1 MRTILFATSNEG
13 KLREIRMILQGLD
26 VQVVSLRE
34 AGLSG
39 VPIVEDGSTFEENAQ
54 IKVDTLRA
62 YIEEQKIE
70 ELKEAIILADD
81 SGLVVDYINGE
92 PGIYSARY
100 LGEDTSY
107 DVKNSVI
114 IERLASAKDDARS
127 ARFVC
132 AIAGYL
138 PAMDG
143 KQERRVTTFGIM
155 EGRIAQKPAGSG
167 GFGYDPILFL
177 PEYGKTSAELT
188 AEEKN
193 AISHRGK
200 ALRAMKKIIEERWF

>member
-39 VPIVEDGSTFEENAQ
+39 VPIEEDGSTFEENAQ

-62 YIEEQKIE
+62 YIEEQDIE
-70 ELKEAIILADD
+70 ELKDAIILADD
-81 SGLVVDYINGE
+81 SGLVVDYIGGE

-114 IERLASAKDDARS
+114 IERLANAKDDARS

-138 PAMDG
+138 PAADG

-167 GFGYDPILFL
+167 GFGYDPILYL
-177 PEYGKTSAELT
+177 PAYEKTSAELT

>member
-13 KLREIRMILQGLD
+13 KLREIRMILQDPD
-26 VQVVSLRE
+26 VRVVSLKE

-39 VPIVEDGSTFEENAQ
+39 VEIVEDGSTFEENAQ

-62 YIEEQKIE
+62 YIEEQNVE
-70 ELKEAIILADD
+70 ELKDAIILADD

-114 IERLASAKDDARS
+114 IERLANAKDDARS

-132 AIAGYL
+132 AIAAYF
-138 PAMDG
+138 PAMG
-143 KQERRVTTFGIM
+143 QKEERRVTTFGIM

-167 GFGYDPILFL
+167 GFGYDPILYL
-177 PEYGKTSAELT
+177 PAYEKTSAELT

-200 ALRAMKKIIEERWF
+200 ALRAMKKMIEERWA

>member
-13 KLREIRMILQGLD
+13 KLREIRMILQDLN
-26 VQVVSLRE
+26 VRVVSLKE

-39 VPIVEDGSTFEENAQ
+39 VEIVEDGSTFEENAQ
-54 IKVDTLRA
+54 IKVD
-62 YIEEQKIE
+62 IED
-70 ELKEAIILADD
+70 LMDAIILADD
-81 SGLVVDYINGE
+81 SGLVVDYIGGE

-114 IERLASAKDDARS
+114 IERLANAKDDARS

-132 AIAGYL
+132 AIAAYL
-138 PAMDG
+138 PATDG
-143 KQERRVTTFGIM
+143 KRERRVTTFGIM
-155 EGRIAQKPAGSG
+155 EGRIAQKAAGSG

-200 ALRAMKKIIEERWF
+200 ALRAMKKMIEERWA

>member
-39 VPIVEDGSTFEENAQ
+39 VPIEEDGSTFEENAQ

-62 YIEEQKIE
+62 YIEEQDIE
-70 ELKEAIILADD
+70 ELKDAIILADD

-132 AIAGYL
+132 AIAAYL
-138 PAMDG
+138 PATDG
-143 KQERRVTTFGIM
+143 KQARRVTTFGIM

-167 GFGYDPILFL
+167 GFGYDPILYL
-177 PEYGKTSAELT
+177 PAYEKTSAELT

>member
-13 KLREIRMILQGLD
+13 KLREIRMILQDLD
-26 VQVVSLRE
+26 VKVVSLKE

-54 IKVDTLRA
+54 IKVNTLRA
-62 YIEEQKIE
+62 YIEEQGIE
-70 ELKEAIILADD
+70 ELKDAIILADD

-107 DVKNSVI
+107 EFKNSVI
-114 IERLASAKDDARS
+114 IERLANAKDDARS

-132 AIAGYL
+132 AIAAYF
-138 PAMDG
+138 PAMG
-143 KQERRVTTFGIM
+143 EKKERRVTTFG
-155 EGRIAQKPAGSG
+155 
-167 GFGYDPILFL
+167 FGYDPILYL
-177 PEYGKTSAELT
+177 PAYEKTSAELT

-200 ALRAMKKIIEERWF
+200 ALRAMKKMIEERWA

>member
-13 KLREIRMILQGLD
+13 KLREIRMILQDLN
-26 VQVVSLRE
+26 VRVVSLKE

-39 VPIVEDGSTFEENAQ
+39 VEIVEDGSTFEENAQ

-62 YIEEQKIE
+62 YIEEQNIE
-70 ELKEAIILADD
+70 DLMDAIILADD
-81 SGLVVDYINGE
+81 SGLVVDYIGGE

-114 IERLASAKDDARS
+114 IERLANAKDDARS

-132 AIAGYL
+132 AIAAYL
-138 PAMDG
+138 PATDG
-143 KQERRVTTFGIM
+143 KRERRVTTFGIM
-155 EGRIAQKPAGSG
+155 EGRIAQKAAGSG

-200 ALRAMKKIIEERWF
+200 ALRAMKKMIEERWA

>member
-13 KLREIRMILQGLD
+13 KLREIRMILQDLD
-26 VQVVSLRE
+26 VKVVSLKE

-39 VPIVEDGSTFEENAQ
+39 VTIVEDGSTFEENAQ
-54 IKVDTLRA
+54 IKVNTLRA
-62 YIEEQKIE
+62 YIEEQGIE
-70 ELKEAIILADD
+70 ELKDAIILADD

-107 DVKNSVI
+107 EFKNSVI
-114 IERLASAKDDARS
+114 IERLANAKDDARS

-132 AIAGYL
+132 AIAAYF
-138 PAMDG
+138 PAMG
-143 KQERRVTTFGIM
+143 EKKERRVTTFGIM
-155 EGRIAQKPAGSG
+155 EGRIAQKAAGSG
-167 GFGYDPILFL
+167 GFGYDPNLYL
-177 PEYGKTSAELT
+177 PAYEKTSAELT

-200 ALRAMKKIIEERWF
+200 ALRAMKKMIEERWA

>member
-39 VPIVEDGSTFEENAQ
+39 VPIEEDGSTFEENAQ

-62 YIEEQKIE
+62 YIEEQDIE
-70 ELKEAIILADD
+70 ELKDAIILADD
-81 SGLVVDYINGE
+81 SGLVVDYIGGE

-114 IERLASAKDDARS
+114 IERLANAKDDARS

-138 PAMDG
+138 PAADG

-155 EGRIAQKPAGSG
+155 EGRIAQRPAGSG
-167 GFGYDPILFL
+167 GFGYDPILYL
-177 PEYGKTSAELT
+177 PAHEKTSAELT

>member
-13 KLREIRMILQGLD
+13 KLREIRMILQDLD
-26 VQVVSLRE
+26 VKVVSLKE

-54 IKVDTLRA
+54 IKVNTLRA
-62 YIEEQKIE
+62 YIEEQGIE
-70 ELKEAIILADD
+70 ELKDA
-81 SGLVVDYINGE
+81 INGE

-107 DVKNSVI
+107 EFKNSVI
-114 IERLASAKDDARS
+114 IERLANAKDDARS

-132 AIAGYL
+132 AIAAYF
-138 PAMDG
+138 PAMG
-143 KQERRVTTFGIM
+143 EKKERRVTTFGIM
-155 EGRIAQKPAGSG
+155 EGRIAQKAAGSG
-167 GFGYDPILFL
+167 GFGYDPILYL
-177 PEYGKTSAELT
+177 PAYEKTSAELT

-200 ALRAMKKIIEERWF
+200 ALRAMKKMIEERWA